1 MIPKEVKKYIGKVVK
16 VEILDHAS
24 YDNSKDVAKEGPCV
38 LTTYGIVKLVTKDK
52 HGRWFLNIT
61 YDLSYDS
68 DGKFMD
74 ESGSTYLL
82 TDVLS
87 ILELHE

>member
-1 MIPKEVKKYIGKVVK
+1 MMPSEVKKFMGKIVK
-16 VEILDHAS
+16 VEILDHAT
-24 YDNSKDVAKEGPCV
+24 YEHTKDVMKEGPCV
-38 LTTYGIVKLVTKDK
+38 LTTVGVVKVVTKDK
-52 HGRWFLNIT
+52 RGRWFFNIT
-61 YDLSYDS
+61 YDLSNDS

-87 ILELHE
+87 IVELHE